1 MDKPNPVKRYH
12 VAVAFHSLPDHSTVE
27 LIMDEIESLSHA
39 GAKDTAE
46 EIVLHHNPKAIILAI
61 TSMET
66 E

>member
-1 MDKPNPVKRYH
+1 MDKPNPVKLFH
-12 VAVAFHSLPDHSTVE
+12 VAVAFTFIDHDTVE
-27 LIMDEIESLSHA
+27 LFTDKIESLNHA